1 MKRYLTIDGGTT
13 NTRLVLVEDRVPI
26 DRVKIPAGAGKTD
39 KETMSVLLHD
49 AIDAMLARH
58 ALHIGDITAILASG
72 MITSEKGLCEI
83 THTPAPAGAAEL
95 HQNMHTVDLP
105 AAADI
110 PITFISGVKMAGS
123 TPETADIMRGEET
136 EILGLSAQMSAATE
150 NTVCVLPG
158 SHSKIIRLHNGQI
171 TDFSTMLTGE
181 LLAAVSGNTILRD
194 AVDISLIETDA
205 EWLCRGYTYARTR
218 GINEALF
225 KVRVL
230 KNILGADDLARYSFF
245 MGVILQGEIDRIL
258 EAHADCIIIGGRSA
272 FRIPMTQLLE
282 RYTDASIIPVND
294 EQADFAAPLGM
305 IMVYEY
311 SE

>member
-13 NTRLVLVEDRVPI
+13 NTRLVLVEDRIPT

-39 KETMSVLLHD
+39 KDTMCVLLHD
-49 AIDAMLARH
+49 AIADMLKRH
-58 ALHIGDITAILASG
+58 ALQIGDITAILASG

-83 THTPAPAGAAEL
+83 IHTPAPAGAAEL
-95 HQNMHTVDLP
+95 HAHMQAVHMP
-105 AAADI
+105 AVADI

-136 EILGLSAQMSAATE
+136 EILGLHAQMSAATE

-158 SHSKIIRLHNGQI
+158 SHSKIIRLHEGRI
-171 TDFSTMLTGE
+171 VEFSTMLTGE
-181 LLAAVSGNTILRD
+181 LLAAVAGNTILKD
-194 AVDISLIETDA
+194 AVDISLIETDP
-205 EWLCRGYTYARTR
+205 EWLSRGYTYAQTR

-230 KNILGADDLARYSFF
+230 KNQLGADDLARYSFF

-258 EAHADCIIIGGRSA
+258 EAKADCIIIGGRSA

-282 RYTDASIIPVND
+282 RCTNASIIPVSD
-294 EQADFAAPLGM
+294 EQADNAAPLGM

-311 SE
+311 CE